1 MANTNVTSTLEWDI
15 HDAREKAE
23 KESARHVKR
32 RRLKLSPELTDGDH
46 FAIVTSYRDIDLSA
60 FWGGAEVGQMATITL
75 VEMTDAEVE
84 ALTDT

>member
-1 MANTNVTSTLEWDI
+1 MTSTD
-15 HDAREKAE
+15 KN
-23 KESARHVKR
+23 VKR

-60 FWGGAEVGQMATITL
+60 FMGGAEVGQTATITL

-84 ALTDT
+84 ALSDI